1 MKLLTGNSNKS
12 LSKKISKYL
21 KSKLINSSIRKFAD
35 GEIYIEINEN
45 IRGNSI
51 FIIQSISSPAND
63 NLMELL
69 LCIDALKRSSAKN
82 ITTVIPYFGYARQD
96 RKVVPRT
103 SISAKLVSNLI
114 TKAGADRVV
123 TVDLHAGQVQGF
135 FDIPVDNL
143 FCTPIFTRHIKKNIK
158 NKNII
163 CVAPDVGGTER
174 ARALGKSLNVG
185 LAIVDKRRPAP
196 GKSQVMNV
204 IGNVKDKTCIIV
216 DDIIDNIQKQKLS
229 DFINKWIQDKINLVL
244 KSLVDLKNIKDKNS
258 SIKAL
263 AYQLYENNGVLK
275 REQVSEYLKSL
286 GQNERKIL
294 RELGVK
300 FGRYHVFLYQLIK
313 PEAVSLRTLL
323 WKNFHQKYF
332 NIKPPIFGLNFLD
345 DKELRNKNF
354 MLLCGF
360 EKFDNLFVRIDI
372 LERLFMLII
381 NSPNSKENKEIKIIP
396 EMLNLLGCSKDNF
409 KKLLQKMN
417 YKIFDKNDETYFK
430 YNPIKK
436 FKQNS
441 NKKVSSENPFKILK
455 NLNLG

>member
-1 MKLLTGNSNKS
+1 MKLLAGNSNKN

-21 KSKLINSSIRKFAD
+21 KSKIINTNIRKFSD

-51 FIIQSISSPAND
+51 FVIQSISSPAND

-123 TVDLHAGQVQGF
+123 TVDLHAGQIQGF

-143 FCTPIFTRHIKKNIK
+143 FCTPIFARHIKKNIK
-158 NKNII
+158 SKSII

-174 ARALGKSLNVG
+174 ARALGKSLDVG

-216 DDIIDNIQKQKLS
+216 DDIIDS
-229 DFINKWIQDKINLVL
+229 
-244 KSLVDLKNIKDKNS
+244 
-258 SIKAL
+258 
-263 AYQLYENNGVLK
+263 G
-275 REQVSEYLKSL
+275 
-286 GQNERKIL
+286 G
-294 RELGVK
+294 
-300 FGRYHVFLYQLIK
+300 
-313 PEAVSLRTLL
+313 T
-323 WKNFHQKYF
+323 
-332 NIKPPIFGLNFLD
+332 
-345 DKELRNKNF
+345 
-354 MLLCGF
+354 
-360 EKFDNLFVRIDI
+360 
-372 LERLFMLII
+372 II
-381 NSPNSKENKEIKIIP
+381 NSAKALKDRGAKEVYAYITHGVLSGEAVKKIQKSVI
-396 EMLNLLGCSKDNF
+396 
-409 KKLLQKMN
+409 KKLVITDSIDNQIRVNKA
-417 YKIFDKNDETYFK
+417 KNIEVLTISNLMGEAIKRISNSTSVSDLFK
-430 YNPIKK
+430 
-436 FKQNS
+436 
-441 NKKVSSENPFKILK
+441 
-455 NLNLG
+455 